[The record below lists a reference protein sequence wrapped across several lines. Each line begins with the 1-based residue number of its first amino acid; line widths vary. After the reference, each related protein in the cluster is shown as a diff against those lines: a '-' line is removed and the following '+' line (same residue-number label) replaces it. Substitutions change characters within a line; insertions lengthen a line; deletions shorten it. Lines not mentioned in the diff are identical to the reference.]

1 MKKKKWNYLTAIAF
15 LAFIALISVL
25 GVIIKTY
32 YDLSALRKQYAL
44 DQAGNTY
51 RYHLAFI
58 SESTSDDFW
67 DSVYESA
74 REAGREADIYV
85 ERFGQNL
92 SISYSLD
99 EQMQMAIAANV
110 DAILLEPTGNEATT
124 DLINL
129 AQEKGIPVG
138 TLYRDQLGSNR
149 YNFTGVN
156 SVSLG
161 YEYGKLA
168 LSCASDSD
176 SSVMVL
182 FDENENIA
190 ERRLLTAGISRAL
203 TEGRSGLQL
212 DNKQIKE
219 SNSFDAEEDI
229 RRFVKDYHNR
239 IDIIICTT
247 VLQTQYVSQAAIDMN
262 YVGDFKII
270 GFYQN
275 PSVLE
280 ALKNNV
286 ISANLVIDARQMGE
300 KAIEN
305 LAEYLQYQHSSDYS
319 QVDAYAIDKEDAI
332 RLLQEAS
339 QAAEDPDASVDQEGG
354 AVR

>member
-1 MKKKKWNYLTAIAF
+1 MKKLKWNYLTAVAF
-15 LAFIALISVL
+15 LALLMLISILV
-25 GVIIKTY
+25 VIIKSY

-44 DQAGNTY
+44 DQAQTTY

-58 SESTSDDFW
+58 SESSSDDFW

-74 REAGREADIYV
+74 RDAGREADIYV

-92 SISYSLD
+92 SISYTLE
-99 EQMQMAIAANV
+99 EQLQMAIAANV
-110 DAILLEPTGNEATT
+110 DAILIAPSGTETITE
-124 DLINL
+124 LINT
-129 AQEKGIPVG
+129 AQEKGIPTG
-138 TLYRDQLGSNR
+138 TLYRDQIDSNR

-168 LSCASDSD
+168 LSCASDTD
-176 SSVMVL
+176 SKVMVL
-182 FDENENIA
+182 FDENETTT
-190 ERRLLTAGISRAL
+190 ERRLLTSGISRAL
-203 TEGRSGLQL
+203 SESRSPLQL
-212 DNKQIKE
+212 DNKEITE

-275 PSVLE
+275 PTVLE

-286 ISANLVIDARQMGE
+286 ISANLVIDARQMGT
-300 KAIEN
+300 KAIKN
-305 LAEYLQYQHSSDYS
+305 LAEYLEYGYSSDYS
-319 QVDAYAIDKEDAI
+319 QVDAYVIGSEDAT
-332 RLLQEAS
+332 RLLKEES
-339 QAAEDPDASVDQEGG
+339 EEQALQEGG
-354 AVR
+354 IPE